1 MIVRH
6 AASSSLKATTADDYV
21 RPVRDHANKNK
32 KKRPPPGAVK
42 DNEVKHPRHQPYV
55 RPNRGE
61 LRTSLM
67 IDGLGEE

>member
-1 MIVRH
+1 MIVRN
-6 AASSSLKATTADDYV
+6 AASSSARETLDNYV
-21 RPVRDHANKNK
+21 RPVRDHHNKKK